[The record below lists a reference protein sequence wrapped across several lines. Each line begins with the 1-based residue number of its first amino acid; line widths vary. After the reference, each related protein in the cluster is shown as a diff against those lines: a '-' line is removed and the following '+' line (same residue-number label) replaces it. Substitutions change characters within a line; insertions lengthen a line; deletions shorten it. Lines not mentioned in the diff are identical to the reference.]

1 LNKAFKGWTIICL
14 FLAAL
19 LFMAQSCQLTCTD
32 NDGDGY
38 AVEGGNCGPVDCDDT
53 DADVNPGVDEIC
65 DDGIDNNC
73 DGETDEGC
81 PAGDDDDDSTTTT
94 ISDPCEDGTAGETTC
109 TESRFIDNC
118 DGTVSDCETG
128 LIWLKLSTCLG
139 SMEWDD
145 ARPAAAGLSDGDCGV
160 EAGLTDG
167 SSEGDWHVA
176 TKEELQG
183 LGSDP
188 PTTWET
194 GYPPVQWAEPGSSQ
208 RSPFLYTQGNNFWAA
223 EEDASNPDNAWIMSI
238 QDGRVFTADKS
249 RSYYVWPVRD

>member
-1 LNKAFKGWTIICL
+1 MNREYKGLTFLCL
-14 FLAAL
+14 ILGAL
-19 LFMAQSCQLTCTD
+19 LFMAQSCRDSCTD
-32 NDGDGY
+32 NDGDDY
-38 AVEGGNCGPVDCDDT
+38 SVEGENCGMVDCDDT
-53 DADVNPGVDEIC
+53 DSGVNPGVEEMC

-73 DGETDEGC
+73 DGGIDEGC
-81 PAGDDDDDSTTTT
+81 SMGDDDDDSTTTT
-94 ISDPCEDGTAGETTC
+94 TVDPCDEGGTSCG
-109 TESRFIDNC
+109 ESRFNDNC

-139 SMEWDD
+139 SMEWD
-145 ARPAAAGLSDGDCGV
+145 AAQPAAAGLSDGDCGV

-194 GYPPVQWAEPGSSQ
+194 GYPPVQWAEPGGPQ

-223 EEDASNPDNAWIMSI
+223 DEDASNPDNAWIMSI
-238 QDGRVFTADKS
+238 QDGRVFTADKT
-249 RSYYVWPVRD
+249 RSYFVWPVRGGND